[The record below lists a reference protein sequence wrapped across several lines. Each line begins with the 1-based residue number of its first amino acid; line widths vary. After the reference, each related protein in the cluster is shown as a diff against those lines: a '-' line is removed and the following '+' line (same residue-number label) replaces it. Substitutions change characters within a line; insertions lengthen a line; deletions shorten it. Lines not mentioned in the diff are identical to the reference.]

1 MSLAS
6 HRPDIYIYNYNCD
19 PRGESEMSKS
29 FNDATTMPQL
39 SGNGGA
45 PKPKPKPTPG
55 KRGRRQAKKPSDEA
69 APMGGGGWETPSGGA
84 WHVSPTAYKQTGGS
98 K

>member
-1 MSLAS
+1 
-6 HRPDIYIYNYNCD
+6 
-19 PRGESEMSKS
+19 MSKT

-39 SGNGGA
+39 SGTDA
-45 PKPKPKPTPG
+45 ASKPKPKPTTG
-55 KRGRRQAKKPSDEA
+55 KRGRRQAKKPGDGA
-69 APMGGGGWETPSGGA
+69 VPMGSGDWKAPGGKA